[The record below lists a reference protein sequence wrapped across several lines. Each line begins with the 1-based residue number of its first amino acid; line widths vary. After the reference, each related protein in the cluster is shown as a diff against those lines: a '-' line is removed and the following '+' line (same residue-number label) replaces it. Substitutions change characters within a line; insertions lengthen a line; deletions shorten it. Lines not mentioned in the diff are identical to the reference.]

1 MTTEEKFESCNEDFL
16 KFDRIPENERR
27 HPVPDIC
34 GFIYLHEKAPRPHNR
49 LGKWSDIVCAA
60 EHDEIHLDYDHD
72 ACMTLT
78 LEDVR
83 YLSRCGI
90 RVDEYGLCMFV

>member
-1 MTTEEKFESCNEDFL
+1 MTTKQKFEWVNEDFL
-16 KFDRIPENERR
+16 EFERIPESERR

-34 GFIYLHEKAPRPHNR
+34 AFIYLHEKIPRPKNSR
-49 LGKWSDIVCAA
+49 GGMSDIICSA

-72 ACMTLT
+72 GCMTLT

-83 YLSRCGI
+83 YLARCGV